1 MSVQPAARSPRPLSF
16 IAKLGLVL
24 FTVAIVMLHFLNTDI
39 DPVTRGISH
48 YVFGKFGWLLA
59 AGFVSLGIGSAALI
73 LLLWRGPITIPGRIG
88 LLLLV
93 LWTALIEAGSFF
105 SMDPPGGVRTV
116 SGRIHSLAGLGFLLL
131 PAAALL
137 IEWSRSRTHSVR
149 RDRVIGLIFVCSVF
163 VASGLLITFNG
174 FLLNVGI
181 GGAVQR
187 AYWLV
192 IIVWLFFLAQRMT
205 AI

>member
-1 MSVQPAARSPRPLSF
+1 MTMS
-16 IAKLGLVL
+16 
-24 FTVAIVMLHFLNTDI
+24 
-39 DPVTRGISH
+39 
-48 YVFGKFGWLLA
+48 
-59 AGFVSLGIGSAALI
+59 
-73 LLLWRGPITIPGRIG
+73 GRIG
-88 LLLLV
+88 VLLLL
-93 LWTALIEAGSFF
+93 LWTALIEAGGFF
-105 SMDPPGGVRTV
+105 SMDPPGGVPTV

-131 PAAALL
+131 PPAALL
-137 IEWSRSRTHSVR
+137 IEWSLSRTHSVR

-187 AYWLV
+187 GYWLV
-192 IIVWLFFLAQRMT
+192 IIVWLLFLAQRMT